1 MSNIFYETS
10 FNEVIN
16 ILEIQHTKPDPHID
30 SYKIYFKN
38 SQHITVDEDD
48 YRAILTLLKK
58 KASVYDY
65 KSATVWSYENMIQ
78 ES

>member
-16 ILEIQHTKPDPHID
+16 ILEIQTIKPDLHTD
-30 SYKIYFKN
+30 SYQIYFKN
-38 SQHITVDEDD
+38 SHRIKVDNDD
-48 YRAILTLLKK
+48 HRAILTLLKK
-58 KASVYDY
+58 KTSVYDY
-65 KSATVWSYENMIQ
+65 KSATVGSYDMMIQ